1 MASLAA
7 HPTTFLSDARL
18 PILLLG
24 PAAIDTATGGGDDDG
39 AGGGGLEGG
48 GRWRRASRPGGFSL
62 RKESKQ
68 RDN

>member
-24 PAAIDTATGGGDDDG
+24 PAAIDTYGRRGRRLTEREAEAWRGWAMETSEP
-39 AGGGGLEGG
+39 AG
-48 GRWRRASRPGGFSL
+48 WV
-62 RKESKQ
+62 
-68 RDN
+68 

>member
-1 MASLAA
+1 VASLAA

-39 AGGGGLEGG
+39 AGGGGLEGVG
-48 GRWRRASRPGGFSL
+48 DGDDRAGFSL